1 MSTRRAGRE
10 LAPLGTTL
18 PAIFQR
24 RHEGA
29 RYKVV
34 NWASLLTV
42 GTRLGPYEILGAL
55 GAGGMGEVYRARDT
69 RLGREVAVK
78 VLPESFAGGADA
90 LRRFEQ
96 EARAI
101 GVLNHPNILAI
112 HDVGMQEG
120 SPYLVTELLDGAT
133 LREEMPVTRR
143 KALDYARQVAAG
155 MAAAHS
161 KGITHRDLKPE
172 NLFVTRDGR
181 VKILD
186 FGLAKVVTAGA
197 DENTRTLE
205 TAPGV
210 VLGTAGYMSP
220 EQVRGKPA
228 DHRSD
233 IFSFGAILYE
243 MLSDKRAFQGDSAV
257 ETMSA
262 ILKEDPPPLAD
273 VALDRVVR
281 RCLEKAP
288 EQRFQSASDL
298 AFNLEALSGTS
309 SGAVPALALTPVKR
323 RAVGIRYAVLAL
335 ALGLVV
341 GVAAGMWWHARRD
354 ATAAGW
360 IGEQLTGSGIAYG
373 PRISPDGR
381 TLAFIAIEGTQS
393 QVAVMHPGSA
403 NWTILTH
410 ERGRGE
416 IGNLCWSRE
425 GTKIYFARR
434 SGLYSVP
441 ALGGDERLIAEQGQA
456 PEALP
461 DGSLLMSRF
470 NAAGRLQL
478 HRLWPDS
485 GRVEALDAEVLPHIR
500 AFKDGREAVFIGRPL
515 SVPDASFAL
524 RIFDLTTGKSRVL
537 APDAKIGSP
546 AVSIGPMGDSVLTV
560 LQAGDLMQVAEIAR
574 DGKSPPRILFTL
586 GTPIWFLD
594 ASSGAGG
601 DGSIY
606 VDQVYRPFEVLQ
618 VPTTGGIPELV
629 VETSQGSSPIPLPD
643 GRIAYS
649 AAVASRG
656 TVMITRPGK
665 NAVALI
671 DTEEET
677 IGPLALAGKDFIAL
691 RIGKPGSYK
700 NKVVALVS
708 VADGRVVQ
716 RLEST
721 RGIAMSAMA
730 ASPDGKTIYYSSE
743 GVIWAVPV
751 DGGEPRKIGPGDN
764 LAAHPNGKEIVAIR
778 DEGASL
784 NLYRIPL
791 NGGEAQ
797 RIPFNTDLHLNPSL
811 SPAAIRGDGRIAIT
825 VLRPDSWWDE
835 LGILDPATGKVER
848 LNVPYSG
855 DAIAPAWT
863 ADGRII
869 GSGLL
874 IEGSLWRF
882 RKESK

>member
-1 MSTRRAGRE
+1 
-10 LAPLGTTL
+10 
-18 PAIFQR
+18 
-24 RHEGA
+24 
-29 RYKVV
+29 
-34 NWASLLTV
+34 
-42 GTRLGPYEILGAL
+42 
-55 GAGGMGEVYRARDT
+55 MGEVYRARDT

-78 VLPESFAGGADA
+78 VLPESFAGGTDA

-112 HDVGMQEG
+112 YDVGTREG
-120 SPYLVTELLDGAT
+120 APYLVTELLDGAT
-133 LREEMPVTRR
+133 LREEMPVARR

-155 MAAAHS
+155 MAAAHG

-186 FGLAKVVTAGA
+186 FGLAKVEAVGA
-197 DENTRTLE
+197 NENTRTLE

-228 DHRSD
+228 DQRSD

-243 MLSDKRAFQGDSAV
+243 LLSEKRAFQGDSAV

-262 ILKEDPPPLAD
+262 ILKEDPPPLPDA
-273 VALDRVVR
+273 ALDRVVR
-281 RCLEKAP
+281 RCLEKEP

-298 AFNLEALSGTS
+298 AFNLEALSGTT
-309 SGAVPALALTPVKR
+309 SGTVPALALTPVKK
-323 RAVGIRYAVLAL
+323 RAVGIIPYAAMAL
-335 ALGLVV
+335 TLGVV
-341 GVAAGMWWHARRD
+341 AGVAIGMWWHARRD
-354 ATAAGW
+354 ASTPGW

-381 TLAFIAIEGTQS
+381 TLAFVAIEGTQS

-416 IGNLCWSRE
+416 VATICWSRD

-441 ALGGDERLIAEQGQA
+441 ALGGDERLIVEQGLA

-461 DGSLLMSRF
+461 DGSLLVSRL
-470 NAAGRLQL
+470 NAGGHAQL

-515 SVPDASFAL
+515 SVPNASFEL

-537 APDAKIGSP
+537 AQNALFSSA
-546 AVSIGPMGDSVLTV
+546 AVAIGPGGDSVLAV
-560 LQAGDLMQVAEIAR
+560 LHAGDLIQVAEIAR
-574 DGKSPPRILFTL
+574 DGKSPPRTLVTL
-586 GTPIWFLD
+586 GKPIWFLD
-594 ASSGAGG
+594 ASPSAGG

-606 VDQVYRPFEVLQ
+606 VDQVYRPFEVLRFSA
-618 VPTTGGIPELV
+618 TGGIPETV

-643 GRIAYS
+643 GRIVYA

-656 TVMITRPGK
+656 TVMVTRAGK
-665 NAVALI
+665 NPVPLI

-677 IGPLALAGKDFIAL
+677 GGPLALAGKDLIAL
-691 RIGKPGSYK
+691 KIGKPGGSK

-708 VADGRVVQ
+708 VADGRVVK

-721 RGIAMSAMA
+721 RGIGMSAMA
-730 ASPDGKTIYYSSE
+730 ASPDGKTIYYSSD
-743 GVIWAVPV
+743 GAVSAVSV
-751 DGGEPRKIGPGDN
+751 DGGEPRKIGLGDN
-764 LAAHPNGKEIVAIR
+764 LAAHPNGKEIVTIR
-778 DEGASL
+778 DDGANL
-784 NLYRIPL
+784 NLYRIPV
-791 NGGEAQ
+791 NGGADQ
-797 RIPFNTDLHLNPSL
+797 RIPFDTDLHLNASL
-811 SPAAIRGDGRIAIT
+811 SPAAIRSDGRIAIT

-835 LGILDPATGKVER
+835 LAILDPATGKVDR

-863 ADGRII
+863 ADGHMIS
-869 GSGLL
+869 SGLL

-882 RKESK
+882 RKETK

>member
-1 MSTRRAGRE
+1 
-10 LAPLGTTL
+10 
-18 PAIFQR
+18 
-24 RHEGA
+24 
-29 RYKVV
+29 
-34 NWASLLTV
+34 
-42 GTRLGPYEILGAL
+42 
-55 GAGGMGEVYRARDT
+55 MGEVYRARDT

-78 VLPESFAGGADA
+78 VLPESFAGGTDA

-112 HDVGMQEG
+112 YDVGAREG
-120 SPYLVTELLDGAT
+120 APYLVTELLDGQT

-155 MAAAHS
+155 MAAAHG

-186 FGLAKVVTAGA
+186 FGLAKVDAVGK

-228 DHRSD
+228 DQRSD

-243 MLSDKRAFQGDSAV
+243 LLSGKRAFQGDSAV

-262 ILKEDPPPLAD
+262 ILKEDPPPLED
-273 VALDRVVR
+273 PALDRVMR

-298 AFNLEALSGTS
+298 AFNLEALSGATS
-309 SGAVPALALTPVKR
+309 GPVPALALTPVKR
-323 RAVGIRYAVLAL
+323 RAAGIGYAAMGL
-335 ALGLVV
+335 ALGLVAGIAV
-341 GVAAGMWWHARRD
+341 GMWWHARRD
-354 ATAAGW
+354 ATTPGW

-381 TLAFIAIEGTQS
+381 TLAFVAIEGRQS

-410 ERGRGE
+410 ELGRGE
-416 IGNLCWSRE
+416 VGNMCWSRD

-441 ALGGDERLIAEQGQA
+441 ALGGDERLIVEQGQA

-461 DGSLLMSRF
+461 DGSLLVSRA
-470 NAAGRLQL
+470 NAAGRAQL

-485 GRVEALDAEVLPHIR
+485 GRVEALDAEVFPHIR

-515 SVPDASFAL
+515 SEPNASFAL
-524 RIFDLTTGKSRVL
+524 RIFDLATGKSRVL
-537 APDAKIGSP
+537 APDAKFGSS
-546 AVSIGPMGDSVLTV
+546 AVSISPLGDSVLAV
-560 LQAGDLMQVAEIAR
+560 LQAGDLFQVAEIAR
-574 DGKSPPRILFTL
+574 DGKSPPRTLVTL

-594 ASSGAGG
+594 ASPAATGN
-601 DGSIY
+601 GSIY
-606 VDQVYRPFEVLQ
+606 VDQVYRPFEVLRF
-618 VPTTGGIPELV
+618 PATGGIPETV

-643 GRIAYS
+643 GRIVYA

-656 TVMITRPGK
+656 TVMITRPAK
-665 NAVALI
+665 NPVPLI

-677 IGPLALAGKDFIAL
+677 GAPLALAGKDFIAL
-691 RIGKPGSYK
+691 KIGKPGSYK

-708 VADGRVVQ
+708 VTDGRAVQ

-721 RGIAMSAMA
+721 RGIGMSAMA

-743 GVIWAVPV
+743 GTVWAVSV
-751 DGGEPRKIGPGDN
+751 DGGGPRKIGLGDN
-764 LAAHPNGKEIVAIR
+764 LAAHPNGKEIVTIR
-778 DEGASL
+778 DDGTIL
-784 NLYRIPL
+784 NLYRIPV
-791 NGGEAQ
+791 NGGADQ
-797 RIPFNTDLHLNPSL
+797 RIPFNTDLRLNASL
-811 SPAAIRGDGRIAIT
+811 SPAAIRSDGRIAIT

-863 ADGRII
+863 ADGRMI

-882 RKESK
+882 RMETK

>member
-1 MSTRRAGRE
+1 
-10 LAPLGTTL
+10 
-18 PAIFQR
+18 
-24 RHEGA
+24 
-29 RYKVV
+29 
-34 NWASLLTV
+34 
-42 GTRLGPYEILGAL
+42 
-55 GAGGMGEVYRARDT
+55 VYRARDT

-78 VLPESFAGGADA
+78 VLPESFAGGTDA

-112 HDVGMQEG
+112 YDVGTREG
-120 SPYLVTELLDGAT
+120 APYLVTELLDGAT

-155 MAAAHS
+155 MAAAHG

-186 FGLAKVVTAGA
+186 FGLAKVGAGGA

-243 MLSDKRAFQGDSAV
+243 LLSEKRAFQGDSAV

-262 ILKEDPPPLAD
+262 ILKEDPPPLPD

-298 AFNLEALSGTS
+298 AFNLEALSGATS
-309 SGAVPALALTPVKR
+309 GTIPALALTPVKR
-323 RAVGIRYAVLAL
+323 RAVGIIQYAAIAL
-335 ALGLVV
+335 ALSLVACV
-341 GVAAGMWWHARRD
+341 AGVAIGMWWHARRD
-354 ATAAGW
+354 ASAPGW

-381 TLAFIAIEGTQS
+381 TLAFVAIEGSQS

-416 IGNLCWSRE
+416 VGTMCWSRD
-425 GTKIYFARR
+425 GTKIFFARR
-434 SGLYSVP
+434 SGLYSVS
-441 ALGGDERLIAEQGQA
+441 ALGGDERLIVEQGQA
-456 PEALP
+456 PEQLP
-461 DGSLLMSRF
+461 DGSLLVSRA
-470 NAAGRLQL
+470 NAAGRAQL

-485 GRVEALDAEVLPHIR
+485 RRLEALDAEVLPNIR
-500 AFKDGREAVFIGRPL
+500 AFKDGREVVFLGRPL
-515 SVPDASFAL
+515 SVPNASFKL

-537 APDAKIGSP
+537 AENALIGSA
-546 AVSIGPMGDSVLTV
+546 AVAIGPGGDSVLAV
-560 LQAGDLMQVAEIAR
+560 LRAGDLVQVAEIAR
-574 DGKSPPRILFTL
+574 DGKSPPRTLVTL

-594 ASSGAGG
+594 ASPGAGG

-606 VDQVYRPFEVLQ
+606 VDQVYRPFEVLRFSA
-618 VPTTGGIPELV
+618 TGGIPETV

-643 GRIAYS
+643 GRIVY
-649 AAVASRG
+649 AASVASRG
-656 TVMITRPGK
+656 TVMVTRPGK
-665 NAVALI
+665 NPVPLI

-677 IGPLALAGKDFIAL
+677 GGPLALAGKDFIAL
-691 RIGKPGSYK
+691 KIGKPGGSK

-721 RGIAMSAMA
+721 RGIGMNAMA
-730 ASPDGKTIYYSSE
+730 ASPDGKTIYYSSD
-743 GVIWAVPV
+743 GTVWAVSV
-751 DGGEPRKIGPGDN
+751 DGGEPRKIGSGDN
-764 LAAHPNGKEIVAIR
+764 LAAHPNGKEIVTIR
-778 DEGASL
+778 DDGARL
-784 NLYRIPL
+784 NLYRIPV
-791 NGGEAQ
+791 NGGAGQ
-797 RIPFNTDLHLNPSL
+797 RIPFNTDLHLNGSL

-863 ADGRII
+863 ADGRMI

-882 RKESK
+882 RKETK

>member
-1 MSTRRAGRE
+1 MRSPGAVRTGSTNSGQSR
-10 LAPLGTTL
+10 L
-18 PAIFQR
+18 
-24 RHEGA
+24 EGGIPHHTGH
-29 RYKVV
+29 VV
-34 NWASLLTV
+34 NWANLFTA

-112 HDVGMQEG
+112 YDVGMREDA
-120 SPYLVTELLDGAT
+120 PYLVTELLDGAT
-133 LREEMPVTRR
+133 LREEMPVARR

-155 MAAAHS
+155 MAAAHG

-186 FGLAKVVTAGA
+186 FGLAKVDAVGK

-228 DHRSD
+228 DQRSD

-243 MLSDKRAFQGDSAV
+243 LLSGKRAFQGDSAV

-262 ILKEDPPPLAD
+262 ILKEDPPPLED
-273 VALDRVVR
+273 LALDRVTR

-298 AFNLEALSGTS
+298 AFNLEALSGAI
-309 SGAVPALALTPVKR
+309 SGTMHSTVTAAVEKPRSKGIWYAAAALV
-323 RAVGIRYAVLAL
+323 
-335 ALGLVV
+335 LGLV
-341 GVAAGMWWHARRD
+341 AGSAFGIWWHARRD
-354 ATAAGW
+354 ARTPGW
-360 IGEQLTGSGIAYG
+360 MGEQLTGSGIAYG

-381 TLAFIAIEGTQS
+381 TLAFIAIEGVQS

-416 IGNLCWSRE
+416 IGNMCWSRD

-441 ALGGDERLIAEQGQA
+441 ALGGDERLIVDQGQA
-456 PEALP
+456 PEQLP
-461 DGSLLMSRF
+461 DGSLLVSRA
-470 NAAGRLQL
+470 NAAGRAQL
-478 HRLWPDS
+478 HRFWPDS
-485 GRVEALDAEVLPHIR
+485 GRLEALDAEVVPHIR
-500 AFKDGREAVFIGRPL
+500 AFKDGREAVFVGRPL
-515 SVPDASFAL
+515 SVSNAPYEL
-524 RIFDLTTGKSRVL
+524 RVLDLATGKSRIL
-537 APDAKIGSP
+537 APDAKFGTA
-546 AVSIGPMGDSVLTV
+546 AVAIGPGGDSVLAV
-560 LQAGDLMQVAEIAR
+560 LHAGDLFQVVEIAR
-574 DGKSPPRILFTL
+574 DGKSPPRTL
-586 GTPIWFLD
+586 VTLTMPIWFLD
-594 ASSGAGG
+594 ASD
-601 DGSIY
+601 DGNIY
-606 VDQVYRPFEVLQ
+606 LDQVYRPFEVLRF
-618 VPTTGGIPELV
+618 PATGGIPEPV

-643 GRIAYS
+643 GRIVYA

-656 TVMITRPGK
+656 TVMVTRPGK
-665 NAVALI
+665 NAVPLI

-677 IGPLALAGKDFIAL
+677 GGPLALAGKDYIAL
-691 RIGKPGSYK
+691 KIGKPGGGYK
-700 NKVVALVS
+700 NKIVALVS
-708 VADGRVVQ
+708 VTDGRVVQ

-721 RGIAMSAMA
+721 RGIAMGAMA
-730 ASPDGKTIYYSSE
+730 ASPDGKTIYYSSDAT
-743 GVIWAVPV
+743 VWAVSV
-751 DGGEPRKIGPGDN
+751 DGGEPRKIGLGEN
-764 LAAHPNGKEIVAIR
+764 LAAHPNGKEIVATR
-778 DEGASL
+778 DDGTRMG
-784 NLYRIPL
+784 LYRIPVS
-791 NGGEAQ
+791 GGAGQ
-797 RIPFNTDLHLNPSL
+797 RIPFNTDLQLNASL

-835 LGILDPATGKVER
+835 TGILDPATGKVER

-855 DAIAPAWT
+855 DSIAPAWT
-863 ADGRII
+863 ADGRMIT
-869 GSGLL
+869 SGLL

-882 RKESK
+882 RKETK